1 MKRVSALLLTL
12 LLLLTGCANR
22 SDTKNISVKDV
33 CCPYKIHHRKDA
45 VEITLKNGELGEL
58 QWQMETT
65 PEDVCEV
72 VQISEGKDG
81 VSQYRVTGLLEG
93 AAQIRFTALKGEEA
107 IFALSLVVHVDAEVR
122 TRVSSCEHW
131 QREGDSV
138 SAEGLQYAWNVDA
151 NGVLHFSF
159 VNGEDRWS
167 VRETEQEVCSLSEKM
182 ATPVGCKFSAE
193 AKSVGQADIFLV
205 GETTQRKII
214 VRIQANDEG
223 KLEVISV
230 QEQ

>member
-1 MKRVSALLLTL
+1 M
-12 LLLLTGCANR
+12 
-22 SDTKNISVKDV
+22 
-33 CCPYKIHHRKDA
+33 
-45 VEITLKNGELGEL
+45 EITLKNGELGEL

-107 IFALSLVVHVDAEVR
+107 IFALSLVVHVDGEGK
-122 TRVSSCEHW
+122 TSLSSCEHW

-138 SAEGLQYAWNVDA
+138 SAEGLQYDWNVDA

-159 VNGEDRWS
+159 VNSEDRWS

-193 AKSVGQADIFLV
+193 AKSAGQADIFLV